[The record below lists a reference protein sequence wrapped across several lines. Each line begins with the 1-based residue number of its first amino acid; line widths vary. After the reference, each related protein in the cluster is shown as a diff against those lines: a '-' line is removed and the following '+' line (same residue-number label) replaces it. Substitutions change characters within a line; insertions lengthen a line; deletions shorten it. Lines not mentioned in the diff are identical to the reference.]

1 LQAKE
6 DNIIA
11 GRALLDKEFKRLA
24 LNSIDYKYL
33 ADQMHCASVDDM
45 YASVG
50 AGEISTFQLIKAA
63 HNLTG
68 REDGTAQSVLKL
80 RAPSAKNGDGNQIR
94 ISGVGNLMTYFARC
108 CKPLPGE
115 AIAGYITVGR
125 GVSVHLQD
133 CNKLLQLQS
142 VEPQRIIAV
151 DWADD
156 QIETYPVDIELE
168 AYDRQGLLRDITQQL
183 ATEKV
188 NVISMS
194 TVTDTANHMA
204 TMNIRLE
211 IRDLATLSDLFN
223 RLNGLP
229 NVVAVR
235 RIREN

>member
-1 LQAKE
+1 
-6 DNIIA
+6 
-11 GRALLDKEFKRLA
+11 
-24 LNSIDYKYL
+24 
-33 ADQMHCASVDDM
+33 
-45 YASVG
+45 
-50 AGEISTFQLIKAA
+50 
-63 HNLTG
+63 
-68 REDGTAQSVLKL
+68 
-80 RAPSAKNGDGNQIR
+80 
-94 ISGVGNLMTYFARC
+94 VGNLLTNFAQC

-133 CNKLLQLQS
+133 CKKLLQLQS

-151 DWADD
+151 DWADT

-168 AYDRQGLLRDITQQL
+168 AYDRQGLLRDITSQL

-188 NVISMS
+188 NVLSMS
-194 TVTDTANHMA
+194 TVTDKANHMA

-235 RIREN
+235 RIRES